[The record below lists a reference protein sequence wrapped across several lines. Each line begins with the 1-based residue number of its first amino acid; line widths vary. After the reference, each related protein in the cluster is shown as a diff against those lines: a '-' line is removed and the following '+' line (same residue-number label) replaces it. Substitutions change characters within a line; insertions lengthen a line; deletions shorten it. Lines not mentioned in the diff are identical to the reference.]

1 MQACVLYEQCS
12 SSVRSVRF
20 NMHVASSLLIRLL
33 YSKILIAL
41 ALSSQESLN
50 RTEPL
55 TPYRPVCRS
64 DPAQT
69 AMCESLVN
77 EDLLRSS
84 QIHISLPSFL

>member
-1 MQACVLYEQCS
+1 MQACVLYDQCS

-41 ALSSQESLN
+41 ALSSQESLK

-55 TPYRPVCRS
+55 TPYRPARMPS
-64 DPAQT
+64 ERGP
-69 AMCESLVN
+69 
-77 EDLLRSS
+77 S
-84 QIHISLPSFL
+84 QVFSNTYQSPFVSV